1 MSTNYNIQ
9 IDLHTHTSACSHA
22 FSTVGEN
29 AAAAAELG
37 LAGIATTD
45 HGVSMTDAPHIW
57 HFENL
62 HTLERKICGTTVLRG
77 TEVNITDY
85 NGALDIPD
93 NILAKL
99 EWVVASMHDCCVPIG
114 SVEDITKAYLAVLDN
129 PYVDL
134 IGHPGRLEGFWFDID
149 TVIKKAKET
158 EKFIEINENTLGGN
172 GNHKRCIEIAK
183 ACKKYEVEVCCNSDA
198 HYSGKIGRVETAF
211 SMLEEIGFPKKL
223 IANLDADRIFGYVK
237 AKRNIDF

>member
-1 MSTNYNIQ
+1 LSLNYNIQ

-37 LAGIATTD
+37 LLGIATTD

-62 HTLERKICGTTVLRG
+62 HTLPREICGVKILQG

-85 NGALDIPD
+85 NGGLDIPD
-93 NILAKL
+93 KILAKL
-99 EWVVASMHDCCVPIG
+99 EWVVASMHDCCVPLG
-114 SVEDITKAYLAVLDN
+114 SVKDITKAYLAVLEN

-134 IGHPGRLEGFWFDID
+134 VGHPGRLEGFWFDLD

-158 EKFIEINENTLGGN
+158 GKFIEINENTLGGN
-172 GNHKRCIEIAK
+172 AKHTRCIEVAK
-183 ACKKYEVEVCCNSDA
+183 ACKKYEVPVCCNSDA
-198 HYSGKIGRVETAF
+198 HYSGRIGRVDTTL
-211 SMLEEIGFPKKL
+211 SILEEIDFPKKL
-223 IANLDADRIFGYVK
+223 IANLDADEIFGYVK